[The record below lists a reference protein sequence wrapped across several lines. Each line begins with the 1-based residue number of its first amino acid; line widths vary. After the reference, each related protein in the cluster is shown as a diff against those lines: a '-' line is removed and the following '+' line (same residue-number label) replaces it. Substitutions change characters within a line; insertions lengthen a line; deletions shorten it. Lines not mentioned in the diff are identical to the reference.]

1 MKVFLLT
8 IDRVAGWLLLIGAL
22 VHGYFSIDLIFQ
34 CDFVSFCKKT
44 TYTCIMIDMQ
54 SY

>member
-1 MKVFLLT
+1 MKNT
-8 IDRVAGWLLLIGAL
+8 RSRLLLGLRI
-22 VHGYFSIDLIFQ
+22 IDLIFQ

-44 TYTCIMIDMQ
+44 TYTCITVDMQ